1 MNTLYKERFPKA
13 TQQVKRVDLSYYGFG
28 VNITSVQMEERLR
41 NFIRDHEHA
50 EKLVAE
56 AGEEG
61 GGVLPQDSIAIV
73 RFVHHQVKTFHLLPE
88 VSNIMFSNQVLEMAR
103 DCLTKSQ
110 ERLVTSRYFS
120 VAGHTGGSWS
130 SFTSTLHS
138 SLPWHLLVNKMEVAS
153 SLEQLVSK
161 SPLAIG
167 LQTDTENL
175 P

>member
-1 MNTLYKERFPKA
+1 MNTLFKERFPKA

-73 RFVHHQVKTFHLLPE
+73 RFVHHQV
-88 VSNIMFSNQVLEMAR
+88 
-103 DCLTKSQ
+103 
-110 ERLVTSRYFS
+110 
-120 VAGHTGGSWS
+120 
-130 SFTSTLHS
+130 
-138 SLPWHLLVNKMEVAS
+138 
-153 SLEQLVSK
+153 
-161 SPLAIG
+161 
-167 LQTDTENL
+167 
-175 P
+175 